1 MTMREGVGQ
10 RFAVKLGAILE
21 LVVLLALAAIF
32 LVSGI
37 AKLADPQSFAV
48 IIEAYG
54 ILPEILVMPFA
65 LLLPVLE
72 VLAAVGLIRRL
83 RWSLELATVLMLIFI
98 AVLSYGI
105 YLGLDVDC
113 GCFGPEDPE
122 SAAFHGLRRALCR
135 DMALMVGIIFLYCRR
150 HLGLKGA
157 GRRNRAEFRRKR
169 CASEV
174 S

>member
-1 MTMREGVGQ
+1 MTMRDAVAQ
-10 RFAVKLGAILE
+10 RFPVKLGAILE
-21 LVVLLALAAIF
+21 VSVRLVLAAVF

-37 AKLADPQSFAV
+37 TKLVAPQSFAV

-72 VLAAVGLIRRL
+72 VLAAVGLICRR
-83 RWSLELATVLMLIFI
+83 RGSLELATVLMLIFMV
-98 AVLSYGI
+98 VLAYGI

-122 SAAFHGLRRALCR
+122 SDAFHGLRRALYR

-157 GRRNRAEFRRKR
+157 GRRNRADFRRKR
-169 CASEV
+169 CASEI